1 MQKFPFFKWHGSK
14 ILVFHTVFC
23 HFTDEFVNVKLSF
36 IFSNQEKKANFFF
49 ILPFRLIP
57 KVQQEH
63 PLQIFFQSEGGP
75 LLKFFFRRLLTL
87 IIACEYFKVGEI
99 LPDIRV
105 RVQPIP
111 ISICS
116 RLQLFS
122 TRKPIEQIWTQLA
135 LIVSTDWQKMS
146 KNWKKEPILMISIFS

>member
-1 MQKFPFFKWHGSK
+1 MAVKFLFSILCFAISLTNLSMSSCHLFFQIRK
-14 ILVFHTVFC
+14 
-23 HFTDEFVNVKLSF
+23 
-36 IFSNQEKKANFFF
+36 KKANFFF

-116 RLQLFS
+116 RLQLFF
-122 TRKPIEQIWTQLA
+122 TRKPMEQIWTQLA

>member
-1 MQKFPFFKWHGSK
+1 MAVKFLFSILCFAISLTNLSMSSCHLFFQIRKKKPIFFSSYPFVSSLKFSRS
-14 ILVFHTVFC
+14 ILFR
-23 HFTDEFVNVKLSF
+23 
-36 IFSNQEKKANFFF
+36 FFF
-49 ILPFRLIP
+49 PER
-57 KVQQEH
+57 
-63 PLQIFFQSEGGP
+63 GGP

-116 RLQLFS
+116 RLQLFF
-122 TRKPIEQIWTQLA
+122 TRKPMEQI
-135 LIVSTDWQKMS
+135 
-146 KNWKKEPILMISIFS
+146 